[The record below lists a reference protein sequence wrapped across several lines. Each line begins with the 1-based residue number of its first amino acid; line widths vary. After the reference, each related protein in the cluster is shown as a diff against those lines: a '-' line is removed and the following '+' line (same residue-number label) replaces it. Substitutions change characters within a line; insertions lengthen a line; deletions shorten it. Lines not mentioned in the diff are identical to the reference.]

1 MKPFFVFFILLSGIQ
16 FSISKHHRKQDESSR
31 EQMPFYICVKYTH
44 THTLM
49 INDTSKWSKKKIREV
64 KEKYKNP
71 GNIEL
76 DQRIVA
82 ANGTQ

>member
-1 MKPFFVFFILLSGIQ
+1 MCEI
-16 FSISKHHRKQDESSR
+16 H
-31 EQMPFYICVKYTH
+31 TH